1 MMETAIINGKSNF
14 IDLGKTGVLTE
25 FLLKTSNRMALCKGI
40 WFFFY
45 YNKLWI
51 IYKNKLIKIIFQTIF
66 YNP

>member
-40 WFFFY
+40 
-45 YNKLWI
+45 
-51 IYKNKLIKIIFQTIF
+51 
-66 YNP
+66 